1 MAPVG
6 VGMYDGAAVAFAGP
20 SFGAPVPPEPAAAH
34 AVVASSSAAA
44 TASSAD
50 RMALTS

>member
-1 MAPVG
+1 MSPVG
-6 VGMYDGAAVAFAGP
+6 VGIDDGAAVAFPGAP
-20 SFGAPVPPEPAAAH
+20 FGAPVPPEPAAAH

-44 TASSAD
+44 AARSAD

>member
-1 MAPVG
+1 MPPVG
-6 VGMYDGAAVAFAGP
+6 VGTEEGALVAFAG
-20 SFGAPVPPEPAAAH
+20 APLPPEPAAAH
-34 AVVASSSAAA
+34 AVVASSNAAA

>member
-1 MAPVG
+1 MSPVG
-6 VGMYDGAAVAFAGP
+6 VGIEDGAAVALPGAP
-20 SFGAPVPPEPAAAH
+20 FGAPVPPEPAAAH
-34 AVVASSSAAA
+34 AVVASSNAIA

>member
-1 MAPVG
+1 MPPVG
-6 VGMYDGAAVAFAGP
+6 VGIDDGAAVVFAGA
-20 SFGAPVPPEPAAAH
+20 SLGAPVPPEPAAAH

-50 RMALTS
+50 LMALTS

>member
-1 MAPVG
+1 MPPVG
-6 VGMYDGAAVAFAGP
+6 VGIDDGAAVAFP
-20 SFGAPVPPEPAAAH
+20 GAPLGAVPPEPAAAH
-34 AVVASSSAAA
+34 AVVASSSAAV